1 MKRLLITGGTGSF
14 GSTVLREILADDL
27 VEQVIVLSRDEL
39 KQDDMRKKI
48 PDQRVRFMIGDV
60 RDRQR
65 MFEAMKGVTNVFC
78 AAALK
83 QVPSCE
89 FHPHEAVMTNVIGT
103 KNTIDAAIQE
113 GVESVVVLSTD
124 KAVYPINA
132 MGISKAMMEKVA
144 VAAASS
150 EIDTKINVTRYGN
163 VMGSRGS
170 VIPFF
175 LNRLKA
181 KDALPITSPLMTR
194 FMMSLGESV
203 DLVMHAMRSENSGS
217 IFVQKAPAANI
228 MTLVRALEMLTGV
241 DAVTKQ
247 IGIRHGEK
255 LHEALLSSEEMYV
268 AEETEKYF
276 EVPKDPRDSNYLSS
290 RPSAASSSHDPL
302 PSQFSSD
309 SAVQLTATQ
318 LLGCMISAGIKSA

>member
-27 VEQVIVLSRDEL
+27 VDQVIVLSRDEL

-89 FHPHEAVMTNVIGT
+89 FHPHEAVMTNIIGT

-150 EIDTKINVTRYGN
+150 EIDTRINVTRYGN

-181 KDALPITSPLMTR
+181 KEVLPITSPLMTR

-203 DLVMHAMRSENSGS
+203 DLVMHAMKSENSGS

-228 MTLVRALEMLTGV
+228 MTLVRALEMLTGI
-241 DAVTKQ
+241 DAVDEH

-255 LHEALLSSEEMYV
+255 LHEALLSSEEMHV

-276 EVPKDPRDSNYLSS
+276 EVPKDHRDSNYLSS
-290 RPSAASSSHDPL
+290 CPTEILSSHDPL
-302 PSQFSSD
+302 PSPFSSD
-309 SAVQLTATQ
+309 AAVQLNATQ
-318 LLGCMISAGIKSA
+318 LLECMISAGIKSV